1 MLCGVHPQ
9 VKGVSDGSFTEPIYL
24 GIGDGISYRIP
35 PSYEMLATT
44 LNLPKMSEIQ
54 VDELYLKG
62 TLDLGSL
69 ASMMSTDKKFG
80 LRNRVG
86 LGEPKPQYESLQ
98 ARLKAQSINNSP
110 QKFSL
115 KVSDIA
121 FESYSVPERAA
132 DGIRRS
138 FMSDSGTLQVHY
150 VMVLEKGDT
159 YEIIERSLPKKR
171 VIEKEEMGKI
181 GIYWVNM
188 VRQDI
193 PKHHREISFH
203 R

>member
-1 MLCGVHPQ
+1 MWR
-9 VKGVSDGSFTEPIYL
+9 SFTEPIYL
-24 GIGDGISYRIP
+24 DIGDGISYWIP
-35 PSYEMLATT
+35 PNYEMLATT
-44 LNLPKMSEIQ
+44 LNLTKMSEIQ
-54 VDELYLKG
+54 VDQFYLQG
-62 TLDLGSL
+62 TRGLGSL

-98 ARLKAQSINNSP
+98 ARLKVQSINNSP
-110 QKFSL
+110 RKFSL
-115 KVSDIA
+115 QVRDNA

-150 VMVLEKGDT
+150 VKVLEKGDT
-159 YEIIERSLPKKR
+159 YETIERSLPKKR
-171 VIEKEEMGKI
+171 KVNNDLFVIEKEEMGKI